1 MKEFIRAELAYFAQ
15 QTPEPLRL
23 DQIVRASTP
32 AKVARLLH
40 RELPSRFAVRVAHIE
55 SLEGW
60 TEHAELVRLREI
72 FAESFSQLRLAA
84 PQLEGNPQAEDLAPY
99 TEVIA
104 SLRARHRPVTAL
116 LGEALR
122 NMRRE
127 EAPEGEAS
135 IQAWTDTFFNSRI
148 STEMLTKHYVAIIQS
163 PPGQASRKVGVVD
176 TKCNPGQ
183 ICQEAA
189 LEVMKSLAAESSHGD
204 GAPQFQIN
212 VFAKH
217 CTHSGTDIEIP
228 YIPQYLF
235 YIVQE
240 LLRNSARA
248 SLEACRAAGL
258 QEPEPIIVTVCA
270 DQKQVAIRI
279 SDKGGGVPFGNGD
292 KIWSYQFSTSKWPY
306 EAYLDGESPLSGW
319 GMGLPLGRLYARYL
333 GGSLELMHMPGI
345 GVDTYLFLSRIPVL
359 EPVSS

>member
-1 MKEFIRAELAYFAQ
+1 
-15 QTPEPLRL
+15 
-23 DQIVRASTP
+23 
-32 AKVARLLH
+32 
-40 RELPSRFAVRVAHIE
+40 
-55 SLEGW
+55 
-60 TEHAELVRLREI
+60 
-72 FAESFSQLRLAA
+72 
-84 PQLEGNPQAEDLAPY
+84 
-99 TEVIA
+99 
-104 SLRARHRPVTAL
+104 
-116 LGEALR
+116 
-122 NMRRE
+122 
-127 EAPEGEAS
+127 
-135 IQAWTDTFFNSRI
+135 
-148 STEMLTKHYVAIIQS
+148 
-163 PPGQASRKVGVVD
+163 VD